1 MCFRRSLDPSL
12 LSFPRTFC
20 TCSVKG
26 AHDVHSGAN
35 RSCSRQSLHHASP
48 EWRRPLQYRLVPGTF
63 FYFFFFLFFFQAP
76 LVPVFLSVQSDNS
89 LPTSQKKKKNRNQ
102 AHPESV
108 FYAYVLFVSD
118 SPALSSDVVAP
129 PTFLT
134 AMT

>member
-1 MCFRRSLDPSL
+1 MFSQVIRSFTSQFPAYVLHVQCERCSRCAQRSESL
-12 LSFPRTFC
+12 LFPSILAPRFPRVAPPAAIQTRARHLF
-20 TCSVKG
+20 
-26 AHDVHSGAN
+26 
-35 RSCSRQSLHHASP
+35 L
-48 EWRRPLQYRLVPGTF
+48 
-63 FYFFFFLFFFQAP
+63 FLFFFFFPRNRWSQ
-76 LVPVFLSVQSDNS
+76 FFFQS
-89 LPTSQKKKKNRNQ
+89 SQTTPCPPPKKKKKNGNQ

>member
-1 MCFRRSLDPSL
+1 MFSQVIRSFTSQFPAYVLHVQCERCSRCAQRSESL
-12 LSFPRTFC
+12 LFPSILAPRFPRVAPAAAIQTRARHLF
-20 TCSVKG
+20 
-26 AHDVHSGAN
+26 
-35 RSCSRQSLHHASP
+35 L
-48 EWRRPLQYRLVPGTF
+48 
-63 FYFFFFLFFFQAP
+63 FLFFFQAP

-89 LPTSQKKKKNRNQ
+89 LPTSQKKKKNGNQ